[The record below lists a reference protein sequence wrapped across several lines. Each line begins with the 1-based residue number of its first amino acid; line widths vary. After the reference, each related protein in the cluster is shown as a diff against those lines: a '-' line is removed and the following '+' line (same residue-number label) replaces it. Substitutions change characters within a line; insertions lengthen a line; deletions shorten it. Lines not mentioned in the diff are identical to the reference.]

1 MEMVPLNCE
10 KRLPLQHVLGKEK
23 VPGSNPGVG
32 SVPDPE
38 FDWTAVLH
46 LTCATQRHVRCG
58 GHIFIG
64 GQATRSSDAL
74 PIGFRPR
81 MLFALVYTWLR
92 MLLDL
97 LDVRLRVHDPEAELL
112 LLRHQLR
119 VVRRQ
124 VKRPRLTPADR
135 AIMAALSQRVSRAA
149 LVGLLVQPETVLGWH
164 RELVRRR
171 WAAFGRR
178 RGPGRP
184 GLDPEL
190 QKLILQMAKDNPA
203 WGCVRVR
210 GELLKVGHRVSATAI
225 RNLLRRNRIR
235 PAPLRSRQ
243 TWKAFLRAQASAIV
257 LTDFLSV
264 DSVFLKRLYVLLYM
278 ELATRRVIW
287 FAVTDRPDA
296 VWVTQQARN
305 VNWELD
311 ELGMPVRF
319 LIHDHDH
326 KYGGGSDLVFEAE
339 GMAVIRTPIA
349 APVANS
355 HMERQIG
362 STRRECLDWLLI
374 LNRRHLERVLTVW
387 FEHYNRARP
396 HRGLDLQTPIA
407 RSDPV
412 LMSGQVTCDRR
423 LGGLL
428 REYSRTPMST
438 AA

>member
-1 MEMVPLNCE
+1 
-10 KRLPLQHVLGKEK
+10 
-23 VPGSNPGVG
+23 
-32 SVPDPE
+32 
-38 FDWTAVLH
+38 
-46 LTCATQRHVRCG
+46 
-58 GHIFIG
+58 
-64 GQATRSSDAL
+64 
-74 PIGFRPR
+74 
-81 MLFALVYTWLR
+81 MLFALMYSWLR
-92 MLLDL
+92 LLLDL
-97 LDVRLRVHDPEAELL
+97 IDVRLRVHDPEAELL

-124 VKRPRLTPADR
+124 VKRPQLNTADR
-135 AIMAALSQRVSRAA
+135 TIMAALSQRMSRAA
-149 LVGLLVQPETVLGWH
+149 LVGMLVQPETVLGWH

-184 GLDPEL
+184 GLDAEL
-190 QKLILQMAKDNPA
+190 QKLILQMAKDNPR

-210 GELLKVGHRVSATAI
+210 GELLKLGHLVSATAI
-225 RNLLRRNRIR
+225 RKLLRRNRIG

-264 DSVFLKRLYVLLYM
+264 DTVFLKRFYVLLYM

-296 VWVTQQARN
+296 AWVTQQARN
-305 VNWELD
+305 VSWELSQ
-311 ELGMPVRF
+311 LGVHARF
-319 LIHDHDH
+319 LIHDHDA
-326 KYGGGSDLVFEAE
+326 KYGGGSDLVFESD
-339 GMAVIRTPIA
+339 GVAVIRTPIA
-349 APVANS
+349 APRANS

-374 LNRRHLERVLTVW
+374 LNRRHLERILTEW
-387 FEHYNRARP
+387 LEHYNKARP
-396 HRGLDLQTPIA
+396 HRGLDLLTPIA
-407 RSDPV
+407 GSDPV
-412 LMSGQVTCDRR
+412 VASGPVRCDER

-428 REYSRTPMST
+428 RDYSREPMPV